1 MWHIWILYLVASN
14 TCILYDMNNLQ
25 SVYTFPLEKKG
36 KRIIHSLYWKF
47 KDNID
52 LENQQKLSR
61 QYYLQSKIYTK
72 YILSSWSSWCIL
84 SNETSNTVFNRLL

>member
-1 MWHIWILYLVASN
+1 MYFIRYEQFTKCLHFS
-14 TCILYDMNNLQ
+14 
-25 SVYTFPLEKKG
+25 LEKKG

-61 QYYLQSKIYTK
+61 QYYLQSKIIQNIFCLLEVVGVSFQTK
-72 YILSSWSSWCIL
+72 LPTL
-84 SNETSNTVFNRLL
+84 F